1 MSVEYSVDEL
11 KHIFETVNF
20 EHLHLKGRE
29 KAAAK
34 RQFTTVLKRDNK
46 SVSLFHLY
54 MALYK
59 SRDVYDSINEW
70 FKSYLNDPENNLSV
84 NEILAKKPIP
94 YAKHLRLVRN
104 ATEKVD
110 ELELELESVLEKN
123 NLINRDDHVQE
134 LQLMNKSHQAELLLK
149 EDEIQS
155 LRNQLI
161 YCEKD
166 CSSRLKT
173 KDKYIKNLEKQNAY
187 KVKESEDKFDKSTDK
202 LTDS

>member
-1 MSVEYSVDEL
+1 M
-11 KHIFETVNF
+11 
-20 EHLHLKGRE
+20 KGAA
-29 KAAAK
+29 KASAK

-46 SVSLFHLY
+46 SVSLFQLY

-59 SRDVYDSINEW
+59 SRDVYDSLNEW
-70 FKSYLNDPENNLSV
+70 LKNYLNDPENNLSV
-84 NEILAKKPIP
+84 DVVLEKKPIP
-94 YAKHLRLVRN
+94 YAKHIRLVRSVS
-104 ATEKVD
+104 EKND
-110 ELELELESVLEKN
+110 QLELELESILEKN
-123 NLINRDDHVQE
+123 NLISREDHLQE
-134 LQLMNKSHQAELLLK
+134 IKKLNKFHVFRQLQK

-187 KVKESEDKFDKSTDK
+187 KVKESEDK